1 MPRSTRDAE
10 FSAFVREGR
19 SELLRYA
26 RLLSAGDTHRA
37 EDLVQTAL
45 ARLYVAWP
53 RVSRSG
59 TALPYVRRIIV
70 NAHIDE
76 TRRPRWRRERSV
88 PETPDLPEPGT
99 SGPWPSQAWSADTW
113 SVDTDEVTGET
124 VRAALADL
132 PPRMRAVVVL
142 RHWLDLSV
150 EESADL
156 LGCSQGTVKSQTA
169 KAVERMRAALIAEP
183 ALRFGDRRS
192 AEITSTTAPV
202 SARTRSAS

>member
-10 FSAFVREGR
+10 FSAFVRDHR
-19 SELLRYA
+19 AELLRSA
-26 RLLSAGDTHRA
+26 CLLTAGDSHLA

-53 RVSRSG
+53 RVARTGS
-59 TALPYVRRIIV
+59 AVPYVRRIIV

-88 PETPDLPEPGT
+88 PETPDLPEPVA
-99 SGPWPSQAWSADTW
+99 SGPWPSETWSAGALSTEADG
-113 SVDTDEVTGET
+113 VDGEM
-124 VRAALADL
+124 VRDALATL
-132 PPRMRAVVVL
+132 PPRMRAAVVL

-156 LGCSQGTVKSQTA
+156 LGCSTGTVKSQTA
-169 KAVERMRAALIAEP
+169 KAVAH
-183 ALRFGDRRS
+183 LRVILEASVLR
-192 AEITSTTAPV
+192 APV
-202 SARTRSAS
+202 IITERSS